1 MSEPALMAVVR
12 AVAEGAA
19 PPEELVEALE
29 ATRRELDGQRHGFE
43 AALARETPA
52 VQQLV
57 TPEVAAVNQS
67 LDDYVAVLESC
78 GAYLQGFDAA
88 YLDSALQNLPRA
100 AVRLNLDFFRFREAV
115 LSQRGPT
122 THPGLN
128 NLLAVADTGGD
139 LEAALELEAARL
151 QAPISE
157 HHALSELLTAWQR
170 DYAQALGAPVSDE
183 WFANLEELGRRYARI
198 DTDAVSRRYAEHPTP
213 IPTLNLAL
221 NSAWLL
227 TQDSVEPELVL
238 YFLDELQRSLAT
250 QEAPPQALVDWAE
263 QLGAWLEAPSE
274 AGLQPLI
281 EEAQAAAERY
291 RKDASKPAD

>member
-1 MSEPALMAVVR
+1 MGVVR

-78 GAYLQGFDAA
+78 GAYLQGFDSA
-88 YLDSALQNLPRA
+88 YLDSALENLPRA
-100 AVRLNLDFFRFREAV
+100 CGRLDLDFFRFREAV

-139 LEAALELEAARL
+139 LEAALELETTRL
-151 QAPISE
+151 QTPISG
-157 HHALSELLTAWQR
+157 HHALSELLAAWQK
-170 DYAQALGAPVSDE
+170 DYARVLAAPVSDE
-183 WFANLEELGRRYARI
+183 WFAALEELGQRYARL
-198 DTDAVSRRYAEHPTP
+198 DTDAISRRYAEHPTP
-213 IPTLNLAL
+213 IPTLNLTV

-227 TQDSVEPELVL
+227 TQDRVEPELVL
-238 YFLDELQRSLAT
+238 YFLDEFQHSLNA
-250 QEAPPQALVDWAE
+250 QEAPPRALVDWAE
-263 QLGAWLEAPSE
+263 HLGAWLEAPSE

-291 RKDASKPAD
+291 RKEASKPAE